1 MTIQELDNY
10 KNPTDLEKEV
20 ITIIQEKA
28 SDYENLEIYMIDLE
42 RAGCVSG
49 MIGALIYYSDT
60 QKFATTHAQE
70 INELLSRTLSSF
82 GLDTPYELFGDR
94 WDKEDNL
101 CLGAT
106 NQNLIAW
113 FAFEET
119 ARNIACSF
127 NLNLDGE

>member
-1 MTIQELDNY
+1 MTTQELDNY

-20 ITIIQEKA
+20 IEIIQDEA
-28 SDYENLEIYMIDLE
+28 ADYENLETYMIDIE

-49 MIGALIYYSDT
+49 MVGALIYYSDT
-60 QKFATTHAQE
+60 QKFATAHASD
-70 INELLSRTLSSF
+70 INELLNHTLSSF
-82 GLDTPYELFGDR
+82 GADSLSELFGDR

>member
-20 ITIIQEKA
+20 IEIIQDEA
-28 SDYENLEIYMIDLE
+28 SDYESLETYMIDLE

-49 MIGALIYYSDT
+49 MVRALIYYSDT
-60 QKFATTHAQE
+60 QKFATTHASD
-70 INELLSRTLSSF
+70 INELLSHMLSDF
-82 GLDTPYELFGDR
+82 GLDTPFELFEEK
-94 WDKEDNL
+94 WDQEDNL

-127 NLNLDGE
+127 DLNLDGE